1 MKVVQM
7 WHAHSSSSCPGRRR
21 GSASGARV
29 GPLFL
34 GSWSV
39 SSRWWVVHS
48 RSRAR
53 EEAYPDRFLMYPP
66 HFKEGM

>member
-7 WHAHSSSSCPGRRR
+7 WSARSSSTYWNPLRNSL
-21 GSASGARV
+21 SGARI
-29 GPLFL
+29 GPHFAR
-34 GSWSV
+34 SWSV
-39 SSRWWVVHS
+39 SCRWWVMHS

-53 EEAYPDRFLMYPP
+53 EEAYPDRFLTYPP

>member
-7 WHAHSSSSCPGRRR
+7 WCARSFSTYRDSQR
-21 GSASGARV
+21 GSMSRACIALDCAR
-29 GPLFL
+29 G
-34 GSWSV
+34 WTV
-39 SSRWWVVHS
+39 SSRWWVVYS

-53 EEAYPDRFLMYPP
+53 EEAYPDRFLTYPP